1 MTVEQCLFLLHKA
14 PNLVLVGIQI
24 VGDFVQRSTYLL
36 HRDLGPLCL
45 LSAVRIALGL
55 GVLGVD
61 LLLLIALRVVRL
73 IPIMNVGVIVLV

>member
-45 LSAVRIALGL
+45 LGAVRIALGL
-55 GVLGVD
+55 GWLGVD
-61 LLLLIALRVVRL
+61 LLLLIALRMVRL